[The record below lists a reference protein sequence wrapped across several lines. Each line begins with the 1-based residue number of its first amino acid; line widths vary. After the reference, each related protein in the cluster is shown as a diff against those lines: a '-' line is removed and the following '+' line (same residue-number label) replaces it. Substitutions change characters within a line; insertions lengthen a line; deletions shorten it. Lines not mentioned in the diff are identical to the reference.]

1 MGRCKTGKENE
12 IDTRCGGR
20 KARRRGR
27 RAGARGKGGR
37 WSIKCILAPRGRIL
51 IFVEVQSESKCARL
65 TGKRPRLNQRL
76 MSELLSPPGG
86 TPGLGLIQ
94 TEKDLVSGSIGGI
107 AQVLVGQVSQPISIP

>member
-37 WSIKCILAPRGRIL
+37 WSIVYLGPTWQNFDLCG
-51 IFVEVQSESKCARL
+51 S
-65 TGKRPRLNQRL
+65 
-76 MSELLSPPGG
+76 SPS
-86 TPGLGLIQ
+86 Q
-94 TEKDLVSGSIGGI
+94 N
-107 AQVLVGQVSQPISIP
+107 VLV

>member
-1 MGRCKTGKENE
+1 MRLTQGVE
-12 IDTRCGGR
+12 GGR
-20 KARRRGR
+20 REG
-27 RAGARGKGGR
+27 GGGGR
-37 WSIKCILAPRGRIL
+37 GHVGRAVDGL
-51 IFVEVQSESKCARL
+51 SSVSWPHVAEFWIFVEVQSESKCARL

-107 AQVLVGQVSQPISIP
+107 AQVLVGQVSQPISRP

>member
-1 MGRCKTGKENE
+1 MRLTQGVE
-12 IDTRCGGR
+12 GGR
-20 KARRRGR
+20 REG
-27 RAGARGKGGR
+27 GGGGR
-37 WSIKCILAPRGRIL
+37 GHVGRAVDGLSCILAPRGRIL

-76 MSELLSPPGG
+76 MSELLSPPRG

-107 AQVLVGQVSQPISIP
+107 AQVLVGQVSQPISRP